1 TGANAE
7 PAHHHPAPRLGN
19 GDRHKPARES
29 APRLLQGRR
38 AELCSVGFGSR
49 HRDYRESP
57 APERAADP
65 AGVQQGAGVRGR
77 DIPKAARHGAARR
90 RQAPRQPLRRRILL
104 SDAHGRRGGD
114 RMTAETKHRRREKG
128 IALVYV
134 GVFLVP
140 LLICTGLAVDLG
152 RGYLVRVALAKAVD
166 ATALAVAR
174 NISKADSG
182 LGIANNIFSA
192 NFPPNFLGVTPSP
205 QPNID
210 IKVDDADGSYVIN
223 VKSTATVQTTFMR
236 LAKFDTLA
244 VGVGAVARRRL
255 VDMSFVI
262 DRSAS
267 LGSAFPQVQEAAID
281 FVRDGFTQDDR
292 IALITFS
299 GGTKV
304 EDPMTA
310 ERGFDEDKI
319 ISDIRGASP
328 SGPTATAEALYQAW
342 DQLRGVPPDSQN
354 SLRIVVLFT
363 DGTPNAFPGNFMVS
377 ASKTAGTCDPALVP
391 APRTI
396 VAVDYPY
403 RGPGTGTRDD
413 PFTIGLYQTDADTE
427 LAVKP
432 TNIDYQGAGNSSYR
446 SQPDSSANHDTQLDQ
461 CIPHLPDVTLHGFPL
476 IVDNLGGQRPLF

>member
-1 TGANAE
+1 GKDERHDATLAWPGARRVRHNHPDAAGRHPRDLPVELPDLPAVRGNESRAGGSESHSQGRLGESEQLRRRRERDPASTGGPSELRCRFEAHPFSHQARGPTGANAE

-77 DIPKAARHGAARR
+77 DIPKAARHRAARR

-328 SGPTATAEALYQAW
+328 SGPTATA
-342 DQLRGVPPDSQN
+342 
-354 SLRIVVLFT
+354 
-363 DGTPNAFPGNFMVS
+363 
-377 ASKTAGTCDPALVP
+377 
-391 APRTI
+391 
-396 VAVDYPY
+396 
-403 RGPGTGTRDD
+403 
-413 PFTIGLYQTDADTE
+413 
-427 LAVKP
+427 
-432 TNIDYQGAGNSSYR
+432 
-446 SQPDSSANHDTQLDQ
+446 
-461 CIPHLPDVTLHGFPL
+461 
-476 IVDNLGGQRPLF
+476 